1 MNAPGTIAVLTSGGD
16 APGMNACIRAVTRSA
31 LAHGLSVLG
40 SLHGFEGLMDDR
52 FTTLGKNDVSNILQR
67 GGTILHAA
75 RSDRVLSP
83 EGRAAAAANRARR
96 GVGGLVA
103 IGGEGT
109 FHGADAL
116 AREHGVAVVGVP
128 GTIDN
133 DIWGTD
139 FTIGYDTA
147 VNTALEALDR
157 IRDTAAA
164 HERLFI
170 VEVMGRR
177 AGYIALEAG
186 IGSGAEA
193 ILLPETRTDIHSIAE
208 TIRRRKAEGRLS
220 SIMVVAEGDDA
231 GNALG
236 IAAELKSREGL
247 DCHVTVLGH
256 VQRGGSPT
264 TSDRVLATKLGWAA
278 VEALLEGSAPCMVGE
293 TGGRIVR
300 HPLPCAW
307 ERRKELDPILL
318 KLASLLV

>member
-1 MNAPGTIAVLTSGGD
+1 MRSPGTIAVLTSGGD
-16 APGMNACIRAVTRSA
+16 APGMNACIRAVARSA
-31 LAHGLSVLG
+31 LSHGLSVLG
-40 SLHGFEGLMDDR
+40 ALHGFEGLIDDR
-52 FTTLGKNDVSNILQR
+52 FVPLGKSDVSNILQR

-75 RSDRVLSP
+75 RSDRFLTP
-83 EGRAAAAANRARR
+83 EGRAAAAASLAGR

-133 DIWGTD
+133 DVWGTD

-147 VNTALEALDR
+147 VNTALAALDR

-170 VEVMGRR
+170 VEVMGRH
-177 AGYIALEAG
+177 AGFIALEAG

-193 ILLPETRTDIHSIAE
+193 IMLPETKTDIHGIAE
-208 TIRRRKAEGRLS
+208 TIRKRKAEGRLS

-231 GNALG
+231 GNALK
-236 IAAELKSREGL
+236 IAADLKSREGL

-264 TSDRVLATKLGWAA
+264 SSDRILATKLGWAA
-278 VEALLEGSAPCMVGE
+278 VQALLDGRAPCMVGE
-293 TGGRIVR
+293 TGGRIV
-300 HPLPCAW
+300 HHALSETW
-307 ERRKELDPILL
+307 ERPKDLDPVLL
-318 KLASLLV
+318 KLAALLV